1 MEDERW
7 LMVALLDHLQK
18 VMNRG
23 GIAKDALNEAT
34 LAISKAYS
42 LDMTNNATR
51 ARYPLDGLALPE
63 VYKAGRAKLLE
74 KPLPSA
80 PNSSSMAARN
90 DSDTKAQNG
99 EGANAEGSDATFER
113 FISLLKK
120 RDFFKGVE
128 EGSSEYKAR
137 VQRARA
143 KFESKRNEKRQKLT
157 RELPK
162 TETPETPVRA
172 PDTGTK
178 EPTEANRSQAE
189 LLKAEGNTQLKAE
202 NYQRANELYTKC
214 IELDPTNAVYYSNR
228 AAARLKL
235 TLYRDAVDDCKY
247 AISLDPE
254 FLRPRLRLAL
264 AYRNLDM
271 AQNEIDTLKA
281 AIQVAPH
288 NESLPEQLR
297 RAEAKLQGA
306 TTSAPRSSGSGG
318 AGGGGL
324 PNSMSD
330 LMSQMNPAAL
340 SSVAQSMGLNVPP
353 QMLEQ
358 LFNSGAADQILGM
371 LQNNP
376 EIAQQ
381 AMNALGSGAG
391 MQGGGMP
398 WDALRDSLG
407 AAGGTNAAEQGSAT
421 SVPGENP
428 ASNPSANAR
437 SGAN

>member
-7 LMVALLDHLQK
+7 LMVAVLDHIQK
-18 VMNRG
+18 VISRG
-23 GIAKDALNEAT
+23 DISRDALNDAT
-34 LAISKAYS
+34 LAISNAYS
-42 LDMTNNATR
+42 LDMSNTATR
-51 ARYPLDGLALPE
+51 DRYPIDGLSLPD

-74 KPLPSA
+74 KPFPPASNTASFAA
-80 PNSSSMAARN
+80 PNEP
-90 DSDTKAQNG
+90 DTKAQSG
-99 EGANAEGSDATFER
+99 ESASAAGSDPTFER

-120 RDFFKGVE
+120 RDFFKGIE
-128 EGSSEYKAR
+128 EGSPEYQAR

-143 KFESKRNEKRQKLT
+143 KFESKRYEKRQKLT
-157 RELPK
+157 RGPAE
-162 TETPETPVRA
+162 TETPQLSASTP
-172 PDTGTK
+172 DSGLK
-178 EPTEANRSQAE
+178 EPNEANKSQAE

-202 NYQRANELYTKC
+202 NYQQANELYTKC
-214 IELDPTNAVYYSNR
+214 IELDATNAVYYSNR

-235 TLYRDAVDDCKY
+235 ALYREAVDDCKY

-271 AQNEIDTLKA
+271 TQNEIDTLKA

-297 RAEAKLQGA
+297 RAEAKLEGA
-306 TTSAPRSSGSGG
+306 TRSTPRSGANGG
-318 AGGGGL
+318 AGAGGL
-324 PNSMSD
+324 PDSMSS
-330 LMSQMNPAAL
+330 LLSQMNPAAL
-340 SSVAQSMGLNVPP
+340 SNVAQSMGLNVPP

-358 LFNSGAADQILGM
+358 LFNSGAADQIMGM

-381 AMNALGSGAG
+381 AMNALGSGGG
-391 MQGGGMP
+391 MPGAGMP
-398 WDALRDSLG
+398 WDILRDSSRAG
-407 AAGGTNAAEQGSAT
+407 GGTNSVEQGNAAST
-421 SVPGENP
+421 SGENT
-428 ASNPSANAR
+428 ASDPNANAR